1 MRLNHPIQKHITL
14 NTINQI
20 KFLNTIINRL
30 SSNLKAIE
38 KKNTKYTSPSDIRA
52 EQPLARARVRLVLLY
67 ERSRTISYT
76 SRAMNTSYELFLQ
89 P

>member
-38 KKNTKYTSPSDIRA
+38 KKKKILNT
-52 EQPLARARVRLVLLY
+52 QARATY
-67 ERSRTISYT
+67 EPNSH
-76 SRAMNTSYELFLQ
+76 
-89 P
+89 

>member
-38 KKNTKYTSPSDIRA
+38 KKILNTQDRA
-52 EQPLARARVRLVLLY
+52 TY
-67 ERSRTISYT
+67 EPNSH
-76 SRAMNTSYELFLQ
+76 
-89 P
+89 